1 LPVVRLL
8 DRPTAGGYSSETI
21 AQHTIHKRLEKM
33 MGLLSKAQL
42 IHEREQTQ
50 NKEGLL
56 SAASRFRG
64 SKTGLLERAED
75 TMQSEESEAE
85 ETESQGL
92 LQKARALRLR
102 EGPAGWKK
110 GVGLLEKA
118 ETFREEGIQEGLRP
132 SGLLEKVRVV
142 EESETR
148 GTTPPSEEF
157 PSVTEK
163 KAPKK
168 KGKKTSKKKAAGKR
182 KVTKPAA
189 PKRKKPEVI
198 SEQKGKSVTA
208 APETAKVPGYRI
220 LAERVRE
227 KDITGSSQLLSDVL
241 SESGSEGL
249 FDLLL
254 KAGCEL
260 SKGKSGM
267 IFSSQEKRYRVI
279 AGFFS
284 EKPMPGYRRLMYRSR
299 SKLVNL
305 MQSSGTRTLLSSHA
319 SQALSKRD
327 AGRLKDLLPW
337 TAIPVTA
344 GSGIVGFYLFGKI
357 PARVKVD
364 EDILSFFSFITAPFL
379 IDYSLRED
387 IKALEETLR
396 REREESAKLFG
407 LFDYCDS
414 TGKRGLLKGAL
425 NRCASLF
432 HIETAV
438 LITGW
443 GTKGALCVSAGIGVT
458 DEERKRI
465 KVSRSDREI
474 PGIVSKGEPKVPQ
487 DAAKR
492 LRVLKEDLE
501 RDFKSYIVVP
511 VVFHGTC
518 LATLIV
524 LDMKGLKKR
533 LSKAVRS
540 ELSHVAG
547 FLVPY
552 LLHESFSR
560 TDTFNRL
567 ESQVEHA
574 VQESVREG
582 GSLTL
587 LTCTIRNIDKNV
599 DTKRYEKYRS
609 FFESVRRS
617 CEEIVADD
625 GWVETVSFKRILL
638 FIRDLDAERVDG
650 VAGRVR
656 ERFAQMAKK
665 EGFSKLAFVVG
676 KKENADLYG
685 FLKEIY

>member
-1 LPVVRLL
+1 VVRLL

-189 PKRKKPEVI
+189 PKRKKPDAI

-284 EKPMPGYRRLMYRSR
+284 EKPMPGYRRLMYGSR

-474 PGIVSKGEPKVPQ
+474 PGIVSK
-487 DAAKR
+487 KR
-492 LRVLKEDLE
+492 LRVLKEELE